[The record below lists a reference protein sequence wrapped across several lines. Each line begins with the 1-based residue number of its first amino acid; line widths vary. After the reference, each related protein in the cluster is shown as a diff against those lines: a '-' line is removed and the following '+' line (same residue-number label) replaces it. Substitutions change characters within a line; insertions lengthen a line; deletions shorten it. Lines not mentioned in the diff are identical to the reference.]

1 MYVKGCS
8 VEVTLVSQLL
18 CYNVGLFIEHVICM
32 ICGFDIDTV
41 ERIVLP
47 TLMGQV

>member
-18 CYNVGLFIEHVICM
+18 CYNVGLFIEHVIC
-32 ICGFDIDTV
+32 GFDIDTV
-41 ERIVLP
+41 ECIVLP
-47 TLMGQV
+47 TLMDQV